1 MCCCYGFWLLSFAIW
16 CDKIFYFYIA
26 TILTSRFSLDDPNT
40 FGIRIHHM
48 IKLGLNIDEDPI
60 VADKEVDMPTL
71 KDDVDEGSRMEKV
84 D

>member
-1 MCCCYGFWLLSFAIW
+1 
-16 CDKIFYFYIA
+16 
-26 TILTSRFSLDDPNT
+26 
-40 FGIRIHHM
+40 M